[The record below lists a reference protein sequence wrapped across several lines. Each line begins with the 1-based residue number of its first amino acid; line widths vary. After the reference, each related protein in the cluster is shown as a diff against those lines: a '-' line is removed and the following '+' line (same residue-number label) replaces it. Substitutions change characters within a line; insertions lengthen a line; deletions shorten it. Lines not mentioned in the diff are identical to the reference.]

1 MRENEAILFCIKL
14 KLVFFFS
21 YLINSILSQFVR
33 GRPPVQNE
41 AQFYFYGNQYKQAV
55 LPFCIVL
62 KVFEDVI
69 FECQILFLSS
79 ESNICNKKLTE
90 IFNI

>member
-1 MRENEAILFCIKL
+1 MGENEAILFCIKL
-14 KLVFFFS
+14 KRFFS
-21 YLINSILSQFVR
+21 YLINSILSLFVG

-41 AQFYFYGNQYKQAV
+41 VQFYFYGNQYKQAL

-62 KVFEDVI
+62 KVFSDVI
-69 FECQILFLSS
+69 IECQILFLSS

-90 IFNI
+90 IFII